1 MTQERVAI
9 CGGTFDPFHR
19 GHLEPILQVRS
30 ALGWE
35 RLIYLPA
42 RVQPFKTAIPVS
54 SSFHRL
60 AMAVLAT
67 QDMDDI
73 EVSLIELEREGIS
86 FTVDTL
92 ETLRL
97 EQPSKSFDWIIGDD
111 NLLQLSEW
119 KSIDRI
125 FQLANFVVVSRGKGI
140 VPAQLRDRVRDIHDR
155 TSSGSIYL
163 VANDLVPISSTDI
176 RNRVRSG
183 QTISHLV
190 DARVERYIHK
200 HRLYRSEVAL

>member
-1 MTQERVAI
+1 MTRERVAI

-30 ALGWE
+30 TLGWE

-97 EQPSKSFDWIIGDD
+97 EQPSKSLDWIIGDD

-176 RNRVRSG
+176 RNRVRRG

-190 DARVERYIHK
+190 DARVESYIHK

>member
-30 ALGWE
+30 TLGWE

-67 QDMDDI
+67 QDMDEI
-73 EVSLIELEREGIS
+73 EVSIIELEREGIS

-111 NLLQLSEW
+111 NLEKLLEW
-119 KSIDRI
+119 LD
-125 FQLANFVVVSRGKGI
+125 
-140 VPAQLRDRVRDIHDR
+140 AQLPRVLERRRSRYPGELAEMI
-155 TSSGSIYL
+155 
-163 VANDLVPISSTDI
+163 PI
-176 RNRVRSG
+176 R
-183 QTISHLV
+183 
-190 DARVERYIHK
+190 
-200 HRLYRSEVAL
+200 